1 MYSAPAFRVE
11 INKKRTM
18 QEEASVTRCIRQSPH
33 CEACRVPMVWRAAKD
48 AGCRTSKR
56 KIDVF
61 ECPQC
66 GRSAQVDLEPL
77 ALVDHESSSQ
87 VDPR

>member
-1 MYSAPAFRVE
+1 MYSTPPFRVE
-11 INKKRTM
+11 IDNIRIV
-18 QEEASVTRCIRQSPH
+18 EEASVTRCIRQGPV

-56 KIDVF
+56 QIDVF

-66 GRSAQVDLEPL
+66 GRTAQVDLEPL
-77 ALVDHESSSQ
+77 ALVDHQ
-87 VDPR
+87 PPPQTPQR

>member
-1 MYSAPAFRVE
+1 MYSKRPFRVE
-11 INKKRTM
+11 INKTRTV
-18 QEEASVTRCIRQSPH
+18 EEASVTRCIRHSPV

-56 KIDVF
+56 QIDVF

-66 GRSAQVDLEPL
+66 GRTAQVDLEPL
-77 ALVDHESSSQ
+77 ALMDHEAATPVQ
-87 VDPR
+87 TR